1 MNIDKLVE
9 NIRGTVE
16 RHRIEPGGYRRWL
29 WNNASGGR
37 QLGVNEYGCAD
48 AANILYTIG
57 CFEGDPAARENWV
70 RTMQGM
76 QDPETGLFHEATH
89 HPFHTT
95 AHVTAALELF
105 DARPL
110 YPVKAMLPYLPKEI
124 WEPLF
129 FTVDQNDEM
138 APILTDL
145 SACVTEYRAA
155 FIGGT
160 KDIDAEWDNYV
171 NEINKMRVDRYLEIV
186 QESLDSH
193 DADK

>member
-1 MNIDKLVE
+1 
-9 NIRGTVE
+9 
-16 RHRIEPGGYRRWL
+16 
-29 WNNASGGR
+29 
-37 QLGVNEYGCAD
+37 
-48 AANILYTIG
+48 
-57 CFEGDPAARENWV
+57 
-70 RTMQGM
+70 
-76 QDPETGLFHEATH
+76 
-89 HPFHTT
+89 
-95 AHVTAALELF
+95 
-105 DARPL
+105 
-110 YPVKAMLPYLPKEI
+110 MLPYLPKEI

-138 APILTDL
+138 TPILTDL

>member
-1 MNIDKLVE
+1 MDYFYSQEGAELLFLVDEKLYNTDE
-9 NIRGTVE
+9 NGVRSYNDYVTKNPDGLTLTQVISQNTC
-16 RHRIEPGGYRRWL
+16 W
-29 WNNASGGR
+29 SGGNCPAI
-37 QLGVNEYGCAD
+37 LLNNVFIGGETMPIPM
-48 AANILYTIG
+48 AA
-57 CFEGDPAARENWV
+57 A
-70 RTMQGM
+70 
-76 QDPETGLFHEATH
+76 
-89 HPFHTT
+89 
-95 AHVTAALELF
+95 
-105 DARPL
+105 
-110 YPVKAMLPYLPKEI
+110 KAMLPYLPKEI